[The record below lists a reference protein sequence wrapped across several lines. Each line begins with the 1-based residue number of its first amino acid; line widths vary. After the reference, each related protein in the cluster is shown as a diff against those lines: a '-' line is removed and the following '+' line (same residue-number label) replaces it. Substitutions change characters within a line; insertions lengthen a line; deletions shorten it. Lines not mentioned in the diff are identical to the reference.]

1 MQIKI
6 LKKFASFLFRDNINI
21 TILNVSTSFHAM
33 LISWS
38 KTFSQCKT
46 NPALKARIEA
56 RVLLI
61 SGHKRTLSSPE
72 DKGKC
77 IQNSTLLKE
86 RSAQLELNI
95 LSEFL
100 SYIYKAGKRE
110 NGVQNWNQH
119 RKEGKKGKRGMCL
132 QVSLNYWPKNQNYL
146 CSLMNTKHFSSL
158 ILLHLI

>member
-38 KTFSQCKT
+38 KTFSQGKT

-56 RVLLI
+56 HVLLI

-72 DKGKC
+72 EQC

-100 SYIYKAGKRE
+100 SYIYKAGKRG

-119 RKEGKKGKRGMCL
+119 RKEGKGKGVCASKFH
-132 QVSLNYWPKNQNYL
+132 SITNPKIRFT
-146 CSLMNTKHFSSL
+146 CVH
-158 ILLHLI
+158 